1 MPSSPHHYH
10 QWHLGHCNLSLTPM
24 RRGFDSFL
32 GFWGGSE
39 DHFTHFA
46 GDMYDFRD
54 GEEVC
59 RLGPL
64 ISLATRLAPDA
75 VACCGA
81 CLLRRVVPRL
91 KMTRAC

>member
-1 MPSSPHHYH
+1 MFSYH
-10 QWHLGHCNLSLTPM
+10 PPCRQWHLGHCNLSLTPM

-46 GDMYDFRD
+46 GGMYDFRD

-59 RLGPL
+59 SGNVG
-64 ISLATRLAPDA
+64 STGLANQQNAYSTF
-75 VACCGA
+75 
-81 CLLRRVVPRL
+81 
-91 KMTRAC
+91 